1 MMLAGRC
8 IQGIGGGGIITLT
21 QVVYCDIVP
30 LRHRFKYFPMVL
42 LSWSVGT
49 IIGPVVG
56 GVLTEKSSWR
66 YCFHINYPFCGLGL
80 IAAIFFVRLDRV
92 DDLSLVQKLK
102 QTDWIGAFLFLG
114 GMTSFLVGLSWGGV
128 QHPWTSAA
136 TLAPIITGLAAI
148 LVFGW
153 WQHFAKPHSLLPMS
167 IFYNWSIIAAFYC
180 ALVNGLTTFTA
191 LYYIPLY
198 LMSVR
203 GNSSITAG
211 KDVIPALC
219 LMIPGSIVV
228 SVLSSR
234 LGRFRWAVWGGC
246 ALTTLACGLLILFG
260 LHTRMAMF
268 YGILAVL
275 GVGLGMV
282 LTSVNISVQAI
293 SDPENCAMAASMY
306 GFFRSLGM
314 PLGVA
319 ISGTVFQNTMSDHL
333 SSLGLPIEIA
343 HDSERWVY
351 ILRSMG
357 DSPKKTAILESY
369 MKGFESVFILMTGLA
384 ASALIASF
392 LIKKFSMDKLLV
404 AQFSAR

>member
-1 MMLAGRC
+1 MLTGRC

-30 LRHRFKYFPMVL
+30 LQHRFKYFSMVL

-56 GVLTEKSSWR
+56 GILTEKASWR

-80 IAAIFFVRLDRV
+80 VAAILFVRLDRV
-92 DDLSLVQKLK
+92 DELTFVQKLK
-102 QTDWIGAFLFLG
+102 RTDWIGAFLFVG
-114 GMTSFLVGLSWGGV
+114 GMTSFLVGLSWGGI

-136 TLAPIITGLAAI
+136 TLGPMIVGLASM
-148 LVFGW
+148 LLFGW
-153 WQHFAKPHSLLPMS
+153 WQYVAKPHSLLPMS
-167 IFYNWSIIAAFYC
+167 IFYNWSIIATFYC
-180 ALVNGLTTFTA
+180 ALVNGLATFTA
-191 LYYIPLY
+191 LYYLPLY

-203 GNSSITAG
+203 GKSSTEAG
-211 KDVIPALC
+211 MDIIPALC
-219 LMIPGSIVV
+219 LMVPGSIIVAI
-228 SVLSSR
+228 LSSR

-246 ALTTLACGLLILFG
+246 LLTTLACCLLVLISI
-260 LHTRMAMF
+260 HTKMAMF
-268 YGILAVL
+268 YAILAIL
-275 GVGLGMV
+275 GIGLGIV

-293 SDPENCAMAASMY
+293 SQPKNCAMAASMY

-314 PLGVA
+314 PVGVA

-333 SSLGLPIEIA
+333 SRLALPLNIA

-351 ILRSMG
+351 ILRSMD
-357 DSPKKTAILESY
+357 DSAEKTAILESY
-369 MKGFESVFILMTGLA
+369 MVGFDSVFILMTGVA

-392 LIKKFSMDKLLV
+392 FIKKFSMEKLLV
-404 AQFSAR
+404 AQFSARS